1 MSKLSDITVEPKKF
15 KNSLVFYYWLS
26 CPYCVNFTPTYM
38 RFVREASN
46 KYPHL
51 QLLAVDIH
59 KSAEKLQ
66 KMKKDIP
73 GVPYVVLYDSRG
85 KETPLNA
92 NSEVDRT
99 VSKLHS
105 FVQTHMR
112 GISGGK
118 HSRRSRSR
126 SRSRS
131 RDTKRKRNLNPSISG
146 GKHRRE
152 SLGEHNHLKSYPNS
166 EAKKMVRLLK
176 KLSTK

>member
-26 CPYCVNFTPTYM
+26 CPYCVKFTPTYM

-73 GVPYVVLYDSRG
+73 GVPYVVLYDSHG

-118 HSRRSRSR
+118 HSRHKKCKKSRRGSR

-131 RDTKRKRNLNPSISG
+131 RDPKPTSISG
-146 GKHRRE
+146 GKHE
-152 SLGEHNHLKSYPNS
+152 QLKSYPNS
-166 EAKKMVRLLK
+166 EVNKMVRLLR